1 MAILCNGERELMV
14 EEVRKC
20 VYCHNDCAIGR
31 FWDNVTCHECAK
43 KLNSE
48 LADTLYREV
57 LGYDGPEI
65 TAFLPDLPN
74 DLFKPAYS
82 SVLREHHI
90 S

>member
-1 MAILCNGERELMV
+1 MGMGIMY
-14 EEVRKC
+14 EEFRKC
-20 VYCHNDCAIGR
+20 IYCHNEYAIGR
-31 FWDNVTCHECAK
+31 LWTNITCRGCAK

-48 LADTLYREV
+48 LADTLFGEV

-65 TAFLPDLPN
+65 TAFLPELPN

-82 SVLREHHI
+82 SVLREHNI